1 MTRTPRR
8 RLPSLLL
15 VASIIASSLALPA
28 AVSSAVSSTG
38 IAYAL
43 VPRVVAADIAPIPKA
58 ALTQTIAALRAKY
71 GIPGM
76 QATIIYDDGRAWTDF
91 TGFANVRARIA
102 PIPATPFA
110 IGSITKTFVAAL
122 VLQLAAEGRLTLDAP
137 AAQWLPGVA
146 IDPGVTIR
154 QLLSHTSGIYD
165 FFSNPTID
173 AALTASKRSVWTV
186 ARDLRYVKAPYFPA
200 GTDWHYSNTNYILLG
215 VIATAVTGQ
224 TVPAMLRARL
234 FGPLRLT
241 SAVFQGVERP
251 RIPVAHAYTFATT
264 STRATPVD
272 QGDGTG
278 ISPFTSV
285 VTAAG
290 VAGAVAISSWDLAR
304 WSRALYTG
312 KVLSPD
318 LLAQMEDV
326 SLVRSFTPTS
336 YGLGMQETTI
346 GGYTALGHGGRL
358 IGTQAVMRYF
368 PQLHLSIAVTTNQ
381 WRTTPDVVVS
391 ALVKLAAQAAVIEP
405 TVLP

>member
-28 AVSSAVSSTG
+28 AVSSAVSSAA
-38 IAYAL
+38 IAHAL
-43 VPRVVAADIAPIPKA
+43 VRTVVAADIAPIPKA

-186 ARDLRYVKAPYFPA
+186 ARDLKYVKAPYFPA

-215 VIATAVTGQ
+215 VIASAVTGQ
-224 TVPAMLRARL
+224 TVPAMLRARF

>member
-8 RLPSLLL
+8 PASLMLAAALL
-15 VASIIASSLALPA
+15 ASSLALPA
-28 AVSSAVSSTG
+28 AVSPAV
-38 IAYAL
+38 
-43 VPRVVAADIAPIPKA
+43 VPVAAATAVPAIPRAAMTQAIA
-58 ALTQTIAALRAKY
+58 TLRAKY

-76 QATIIYDDGRAWTDF
+76 QATVIYDDGRAWTDF
-91 TGFANVRARIA
+91 TGFANIRARVA

-110 IGSITKTFVAAL
+110 VGSITKTFVAAL
-122 VLQLAAEGRLTLDAP
+122 VLQLVAEGRLVLDAP
-137 AAQWLPGVA
+137 AAAWLPGVA
-146 IDPGVTIR
+146 IDPAVTIR
-154 QLLSHTSGIYD
+154 QLMSHTSGIYD

-173 AALTASKRSVWTV
+173 SALMASKRSVWTT
-186 ARDLRYVKAPYFPA
+186 ARDLRYVRAPYFAP
-200 GTDWHYSNTNYILLG
+200 GTSWAYSNTNYVLLG
-215 VIATAVTGQ
+215 LIASRVTGQ
-224 TVPAMLRARL
+224 TVPAMLRARF

-251 RIPVAHAYTFATT
+251 RIPVAHAYTFAT
-264 STRATPVD
+264 SGVRATPVD

-290 VAGAVAISSWDLAR
+290 AAGAVAMSSWDLAR

-312 KVLSPD
+312 NVLPPD
-318 LLAQMEDV
+318 QLAQMEDV
-326 SLVRSFTPTS
+326 SLVQTFVPMS
-336 YGLGMQETTI
+336 YGLGMQQSTI

-391 ALVKLAAQAAVIEP
+391 ALVGLAAQAAVATP
-405 TVLP
+405 